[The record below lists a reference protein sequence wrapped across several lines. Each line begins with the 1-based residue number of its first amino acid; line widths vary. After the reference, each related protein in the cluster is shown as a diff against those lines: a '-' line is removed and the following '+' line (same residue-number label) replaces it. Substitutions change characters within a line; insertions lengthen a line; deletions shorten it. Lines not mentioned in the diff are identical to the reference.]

1 MQTFANVVKNELP
14 DKRMFKDLG
23 LPQTDISALFKQI
36 LSNFKL
42 EKE

>member
-1 MQTFANVVKNELP
+1 MQNFANVVKNELP

-23 LPQTDISALFKQI
+23 LPQIDVDALFKQF

-42 EKE
+42 EKK